1 MDNLLPWFDIAYR
14 IAVILG
20 PIAAA
25 GVLWWLRAN
34 FISRPD
40 FDKFIAKFSEA
51 ETATANHAHRLAALE
66 EDNRETPTRIELM
79 QQLGMVG
86 ERLSHIEARQEADRE
101 TFTRQLASVGRQLDT
116 LNSYLHTLVE
126 TAIQRGAK

>member
-1 MDNLLPWFDIAYR
+1 MGPARTPDPTLRRVLLCDERDFVAACVDDDI
-14 IAVILG
+14 
-20 PIAAA
+20 
-25 GVLWWLRAN
+25 
-34 FISRPD
+34 
-40 FDKFIAKFSEA
+40 
-51 ETATANHAHRLAALE
+51 
-66 EDNRETPTRIELM
+66 NRETPTRIELM